1 MLPRAEIPMALRR
14 LHDVLE
20 PGGLL
25 LLSMVEA
32 DVDDVPIHFLG
43 SPVWVTGY
51 IRDDLCALVTDAGFE
66 LLDLRHHSY
75 APASTEVA
83 PEVQLFLYCRR
94 NGGR

>member
-1 MLPRAEIPMALRR
+1 
-14 LHDVLE
+14 
-20 PGGLL
+20 
-25 LLSMVEA
+25 MVEA

-51 IRDDLCALVTDAGFE
+51 IRDDLCALVADAGFE
-66 LLDLRHHSY
+66 ILHLRHHSY